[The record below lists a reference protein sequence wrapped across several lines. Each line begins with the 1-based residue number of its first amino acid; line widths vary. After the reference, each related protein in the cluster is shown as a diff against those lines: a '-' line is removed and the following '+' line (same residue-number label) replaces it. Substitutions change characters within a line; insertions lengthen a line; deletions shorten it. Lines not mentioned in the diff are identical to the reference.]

1 MDEQLKQHLSAK
13 ETWKRG
19 LFILIFAF
27 LYSIAEVVLAAIVL
41 FQFLAT
47 LFTGAPNERLLI
59 FGETLTRYIYQILQ
73 FVTYV
78 SEQRPY
84 PLSPWPEA
92 TGKGARQPAVPDED
106 QPSADTEP
114 EPPTPSESEP
124 PR

>member
-47 LFTGAPNERLLI
+47 LFTGSPNERLLI
-59 FGETLTRYIYQILQ
+59 FSETLTRYIYQILQ
-73 FVTYV
+73 FVTYT
-78 SEQRPY
+78 SDQRPY

-92 TGKGARQPAVPDED
+92 RGVDTQQPPGSDTAEP
-106 QPSADTEP
+106 PADTQ
-114 EPPTPSESEP
+114 PPPPSESDP

>member
-27 LYSIAEVVLAAIVL
+27 LYSIAEVVIAAIVL

-47 LFTGAPNERLLI
+47 LFTGTPNDRLLS
-59 FGETLTRYIYQILQ
+59 FSETLTRYVYQILQ
-73 FVTYV
+73 FVTYT
-78 SEQRPY
+78 SDYLPY
-84 PLSPWPEA
+84 PFGTWPE
-92 TGKGARQPAVPDED
+92 
-106 QPSADTEP
+106 PSAGASAQ
-114 EPPTPSESEP
+114 PPTATAADEPTADTQPPDRNESDA